1 MISMKQS
8 ALVLLA
14 ALAAFMVAGQAAGEP
29 FHHPFGEWREYNR
42 DWLAV
47 CPNAIEEEKALA
59 GYYYISCFA
68 STGTGQNEA
77 GQPAYKL
84 TLILNRLDG
93 ALDVAF
99 SDQAEGGAS
108 FDRTRPLRIRFGNDP
123 PMLFSYGTDLE
134 TRYTTVNQYFVSD
147 PAKRDALIAAMK
159 EKAAATLV
167 IPLAGDDPEAFT
179 DIRLSMQGVLAS
191 LDFMTAYARRVE
203 DYN

>member
-1 MISMKQS
+1 MKQS
-8 ALVLLA
+8 ALFLMAVLA
-14 ALAAFMVAGQAAGEP
+14 AMFAPGRAAGEP

-47 CPNAIEEEKALA
+47 CPDAIEEEKALA
-59 GYYYISCFA
+59 DYYYVSCFA
-68 STGTGQNEA
+68 STGTGRNDA
-77 GQPAYKL
+77 GLPAYKL

-93 ALDVAF
+93 RLDVAF
-99 SDQAEGGAS
+99 SDQAGDDTS
-108 FDRTRPLRIRFGNDP
+108 FDRDRPLRIRFGNEP
-123 PMLFSYGTDLE
+123 PMLLAYGTDLE
-134 TRYTTVNQYFVSD
+134 TRFTTVNQYFVSD

-167 IPLAGDDPEAFT
+167 IPLAGGEPGAFA